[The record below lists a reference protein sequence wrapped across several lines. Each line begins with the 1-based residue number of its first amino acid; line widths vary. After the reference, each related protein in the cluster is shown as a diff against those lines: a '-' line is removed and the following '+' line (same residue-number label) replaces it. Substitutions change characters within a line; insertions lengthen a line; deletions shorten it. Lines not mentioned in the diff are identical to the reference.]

1 MDLLPKAYESHFEA
15 STYLLTHN
23 KWAVVHSA
31 VDDGYMDENNYSKYQ
46 LKSKIAKR
54 ILMEKDKYRIIPVSD
69 IVGRAF
75 GLNNTIPLENNTDNF
90 DNSAIIVNPSS
101 TWSDLFLEGSE

>member
-1 MDLLPKAYESHFEA
+1 
-15 STYLLTHN
+15 
-23 KWAVVHSA
+23 
-31 VDDGYMDENNYSKYQ
+31 MDENNYSKYQ
-46 LKSKIAKR
+46 LKLKIAKR

-75 GLNNTIPLENNTDNF
+75 GLNNTIPLENNADKF
-90 DNSAIIVNPSS
+90 DNSAIIVHPSS